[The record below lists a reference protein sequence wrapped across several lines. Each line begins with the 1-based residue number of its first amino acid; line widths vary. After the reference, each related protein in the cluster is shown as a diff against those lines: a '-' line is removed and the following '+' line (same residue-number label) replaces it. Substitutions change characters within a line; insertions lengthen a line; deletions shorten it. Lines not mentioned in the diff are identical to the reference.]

1 MPTYKGRV
9 WYNETLRTLTLTEK
23 DYKKWQNCIK
33 MNDFFELAD
42 VKWTIVYSW
51 DPAKIMDVQEVTSN
65 STEGKMFICDY
76 WELHPLQDTCNCQ
89 KKYGMLWGTF
99 QGMALEM
106 FNVRYVKDLNN
117 TQRHLIR
124 QKYNEKLLNDT
135 M

>member
-1 MPTYKGRV
+1 
-9 WYNETLRTLTLTEK
+9 
-23 DYKKWQNCIK
+23 
-33 MNDFFELAD
+33 
-42 VKWTIVYSW
+42 
-51 DPAKIMDVQEVTSN
+51 
-65 STEGKMFICDY
+65 
-76 WELHPLQDTCNCQ
+76 
-89 KKYGMLWGTF
+89 MLWGTF